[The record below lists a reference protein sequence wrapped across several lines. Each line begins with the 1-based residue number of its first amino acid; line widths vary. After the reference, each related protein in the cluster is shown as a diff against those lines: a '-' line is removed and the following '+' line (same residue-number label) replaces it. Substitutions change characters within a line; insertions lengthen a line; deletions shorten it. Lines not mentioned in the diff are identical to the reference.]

1 MTNEPLEFID
11 PVALKAKM
19 DGGTAVIVVDA
30 RNPDEFA
37 GGHIPGACNV
47 PVSDMPSEL
56 DQIASAKNS
65 LVVTTCGSSGRGE
78 KAAQVM
84 AESGFAHV
92 AVLRGGLA
100 AWRQAG
106 LPVEGEGAAQDD

>member
-1 MTNEPLEFID
+1 MTNESLEFIE
-11 PVALKAKM
+11 PAELKAKM
-19 DGGTAVIVVDA
+19 EGGAALLVVDA

-37 GGHIPGACNV
+37 DGHIPGARNV
-47 PVSDMPSEL
+47 PVTEMPSEL
-56 DQIASAKNS
+56 DQIASAKNA

-84 AESGFAHV
+84 VESGFEHV

-106 LPVEGEGAAQDD
+106 LPIEGEVAAQDD

>member
-1 MTNEPLEFID
+1 MMNEPLEFID
-11 PVALKAKM
+11 PVELKTKM

-37 GGHIPGACNV
+37 DGHIPGARNV
-47 PVSDMPSEL
+47 PVTEMPSEL
-56 DQIASAKNS
+56 DQIASAKNA

-84 AESGFAHV
+84 AESGFTHV

-106 LPVEGEGAAQDD
+106 LPVEGEVAAQDD